1 MIARTIRQ
9 FFVILLLA
17 VGTVALVQAQGPQ
30 KQSPES
36 RAETRVQPVQSQSDY
51 QLSPGDVIKILVF
64 QSPDLTLETQVTE
77 QGTITFPLVGA
88 LKIGGMPVAAAEQTI
103 ANALRD
109 GGFLKQPHVN
119 IVVMTRL
126 GNAVSVLG
134 QVVKPGRYPLETV
147 NVRVSEMIAVAG
159 GVAPTGGDTAIL
171 TGTRDGK
178 PFRYEVD
185 VAGIFLKTGKLE
197 NDAIVAPGDVIYVHR
212 VPMFYIYG
220 EVQKPGAYRVER
232 GMTVRQA
239 LAQGGGTTARGT
251 ERRMG
256 LYRRGGGESVETR
269 TDLSDLVQPNDV
281 FYVKESLF

>member
-9 FFVILLLA
+9 FCVILLLA
-17 VGTVALVQAQGPQ
+17 IGTVALVQAQSPQ
-30 KQSPES
+30 KQSPE
-36 RAETRVQPVQSQSDY
+36 TRVQPAQSQADY
-51 QLSPGDVIKILVF
+51 QLSPGDIIKILVF

-178 PFRYEVD
+178 PFRYEID
-185 VAGIFLKTGKLE
+185 VAGIFLTTGKLQ

-239 LAQGGGTTARGT
+239 LAQGGGPTARGT

-256 LYRRGGGESVETR
+256 LYRRGGGEAVDTR

>member
-1 MIARTIRQ
+1 MTARVIRQ
-9 FFVILLLA
+9 FSMILFLVMGA
-17 VGTVALVQAQGPQ
+17 VAFAQAQNPQ
-30 KQSPES
+30 KQGSVTQ
-36 RAETRVQPVQSQSDY
+36 AQSQPQPTQSQPDY
-51 QLSPGDVIKILVF
+51 QLSPGDTIKILVF
-64 QSPDLTLETQVTE
+64 QNPDLTLETQVTE

-88 LKIGGMPVAAAEQTI
+88 LKIGGMPVAAAEQAI
-103 ANALRD
+103 GNALRD

-119 IVVMTRL
+119 IIVMNRL

-147 NVRVSEMIAVAG
+147 DVRVSEMIAVAG
-159 GVAPTGGDTAIL
+159 GISPAGGDTAVL

-178 PFRYEVD
+178 PFRREID
-185 VAGIFLKTGKLE
+185 VAGIFLVADKLQ
-197 NDAIVAPGDVIYVHR
+197 NDVIVVPGDVIYVHR

-239 LAQGGGTTARGT
+239 LAQGGGPTARGT

-256 LYRRGGGESVETR
+256 LYRRGGGQSVETR
-269 TDLSDLVQPNDV
+269 TDLSDPVQPNDV

>member
-1 MIARTIRQ
+1 MSTRIIRQ
-9 FFVILLLA
+9 FFMSLLLVIASVA
-17 VGTVALVQAQGPQ
+17 VVQAQSPQ
-30 KQSPES
+30 KQGSV
-36 RAETRVQPVQSQSDY
+36 TQQPQSQPTQNQPDY
-51 QLSPGDVIKILVF
+51 QLSPGDTIKILVF
-64 QSPDLTLETQVTE
+64 QNPDLTLETQVTE
-77 QGTITFPLVGA
+77 QGTITFPLIGA
-88 LKIGGMPVAAAEQTI
+88 LKIGGLAVAAAEQAI
-103 ANALRD
+103 GNALRD

-119 IVVMTRL
+119 IIVMNRL

-159 GVAPTGGDTAIL
+159 GISPSGGDTAVL

-178 PFRYEVD
+178 SFRHEID
-185 VAGIFLKTGKLE
+185 VAGIFLAADKLK
-197 NDAIVAPGDVIYVHR
+197 NDVIVEPGDVIYVHR

-239 LAQGGGTTARGT
+239 LAQGGGPTARGT

-256 LYRRGGGESVETR
+256 LYRRGGGKSVETR
-269 TDLSDLVQPNDV
+269 TDLSEPVQPNDV
-281 FYVKESLF
+281 FYVKESIF